1 MNEED
6 KKSQSFLNESNHER
20 EEVPKMI
27 LTIDVGNGKIEQ
39 LKIFNLVNPEKD
51 IYEFCMN
58 NKLDYYTMEEIT
70 KQIHDVIESKNMEI
84 EHSNHLIEENNK
96 NENNANDF
104 NKMTDMQYQISESD
118 KIESKPSKSICTY
131 TQKRYQTYLN
141 TNSDNSANSM
151 CLFPYQ
157 ISHSSTSEKGK
168 LKQSQSKKSAPSK
181 LPSNQKE
188 KHKTEI
194 SNNPIPLQAQNQLS
208 EPALTASSHNII
220 DPTTLIENEIVK
232 TENNHY
238 FISPVTKKSEEKRKT
253 EKSKKISK
261 NIGAEIY
268 ERQLKAK
275 EEEKRRL
282 ETLKDTLNESDEEI
296 YTFHPK
302 INRISEEVLSKRQAT
317 KSEFNNPD
325 RILNYKKYY
334 EEKLARTQT
343 KISNLNSD
351 KDNCTFRPKICSN
364 SNTIEERKQN
374 SSSSPRSRFEKL
386 YNDQNLIR
394 QNLSHLKTE
403 IDEQYSYK
411 PKLNDTSR
419 IKDSFQERLNKY
431 KSKSNERKIKIQSTL
446 QEDKQK
452 EYVFHPTL
460 IAKRSNNQ
468 RINVLNQKNNNI
480 KSDIFT
486 TLYLYNQKYSQNKK
500 KLERKIYD
508 YKLESKTCKQSSQL
522 IGDKRKKIFKELFY
536 LLDSDGDNLLTSI
549 SININRIPNNIK
561 KILEPIIQELKEEN
575 ETLNEIEFVSVCE
588 QLYQLL
594 PYDKKREFI
603 VYGKSIKGNRNN
615 NKTFTFKPIINQS
628 TRRTIKDEQ
637 QSRELLKDISKI
649 SKISGELPIEGQ
661 INTLSSKQ

>member
-1 MNEED
+1 MNEEN
-6 KKSQSFLNESNHER
+6 KKSQSFLNESNNEG

-39 LKIFNLVNPEKD
+39 LKIFNLINPEKD

-70 KQIHDVIESKNMEI
+70 KQIHDVIDSKNKEI
-84 EHSNHLIEENNK
+84 EHSNQQIEENNK
-96 NENNANDF
+96 LEKNTNDI
-104 NKMTDMQYQISESD
+104 NKMNDMQYQISESD
-118 KIESKPSKSICTY
+118 KIESKPSKSLCTY
-131 TQKRYQTYLN
+131 NQKRYQTYLN

-181 LPSNQKE
+181 LPSNQK
-188 KHKTEI
+188 HKTET
-194 SNNPIPLQAQNQLS
+194 SNPIPLQAQNQLS
-208 EPALTASSHNII
+208 EPVLTISSHNII

-232 TENNHY
+232 TENNQY
-238 FISPVTKKSEEKRKT
+238 FISPVTKKSAENKKEK
-253 EKSKKISK
+253 KKKVSK

-302 INRISEEVLSKRQAT
+302 INRISEEVLSKRQAN
-317 KSEFNNPD
+317 KSEFNNPE
-325 RILNYKKYY
+325 RILKYKQYY

-374 SSSSPRSRFEKL
+374 SSNSPRSRFEKL
-386 YNDQNLIR
+386 YNDQNVIR

-419 IKDSFQERLNKY
+419 IKESFIERLNKY
-431 KSKSNERKIKIQSTL
+431 KSKSSERKIKIQSTL
-446 QEDKQK
+446 QEDNQK
-452 EYVFHPTL
+452 ECVFHPTL

-468 RINVLNQKNNNI
+468 RINVYNQKNNSI

-486 TLYLYNQKYSQNKK
+486 TLYLYNQKYKQNKK
-500 KLERKIYD
+500 NLERKIYD

-561 KILEPIIQELKEEN
+561 KILEPIILELKEEN

-603 VYGKSIKGNRNN
+603 VYGKSIKGNKNN
-615 NKTFTFKPIINQS
+615 NKTFTFKPIINKS

-637 QSRELLKDISKI
+637 QSRELLKDISNI
-649 SKISGELPIEGQ
+649 SKIRGEVPIEGQ
-661 INTLSSKQ
+661 INTLSSKA